1 MTRHTLPILVPGRS
15 TPINVP
21 CRLPD
26 AFTFDVFLPSRG
38 IRPFCAWPT
47 STDPLTAE
55 IHEVTLAKPETDPRH
70 VGGAYD
76 LDEDEQRRADEAAAD
91 VLDSLLGRLLLEG
104 TRTPRPSNEVNGR
117 ELHAIALAHEA
128 ERAAWEA
135 LRAAH
140 VALHGRA
147 PFYEPNPASDEV
159 AGPQWASKAA
169 RLLEAYVERCVD
181 EAREVQRLKAE
192 KQQAEHVGD
201 EDEAGSEHITA
212 PRALDAPTLLSLGR
226 ES

>member
-21 CRLPD
+21 CRLPESFGFD
-26 AFTFDVFLPSRG
+26 AFLPSRG
-38 IRPFCAWPT
+38 VRTFTAWLT
-47 STDPLTAE
+47 STDPRTAE
-55 IHEVTLAKPETDPRH
+55 IHEITLAKPETDPRH
-70 VGGAYD
+70 VGGAYE

-91 VLDSLLGRLLLEG
+91 VLELLLHALGFESSRKPYVVG
-104 TRTPRPSNEVNGR
+104 TSNP
-117 ELHAIALAHEA
+117 LCHIALAHED
-128 ERAAWEA
+128 ECKAWEA

-169 RLLEAYVERCVD
+169 RMLEAYVERCLD
-181 EAREVQRLKAE
+181 ETTAVQKAEAE
-192 KQQAEHVGD
+192 KQEAEW
-201 EDEAGSEHITA
+201 
-212 PRALDAPTLLSLGR
+212 APTRHHEDVNPPAWAERCEGC
-226 ES
+226 

>member
-1 MTRHTLPILVPGRS
+1 MSHLPILAPGR
-15 TPINVP
+15 TEPINVP
-21 CRLPD
+21 CRLED
-26 AFTFDVFLPSRG
+26 SFLFDVFLSSRG
-38 IRPFCAWPT
+38 VRPFCAWLS

-55 IHEVTLAKPETDPRH
+55 IRDVTLAKPETDPRH

-76 LDEDEQRRADEAAAD
+76 LDEDEQRRADEAAGEG
-91 VLDSLLGRLLLEG
+91 LYGLLGRLQLDIS
-104 TRTPRPSNEVNGR
+104 RAPRVGHHRDVLN
-117 ELHAIALAHEA
+117 AIALAHEA
-128 ERAAWEA
+128 ECKAWEA

-147 PFYEPNPASDEV
+147 PFYEPNPASDEL
-159 AGPQWASKAA
+159 AGPQWASKSA
-169 RLLEAYVERCVD
+169 RMLEAYVERCVD

-212 PRALDAPTLLSLGR
+212 PRALDVPTLLSLGR

>member
-38 IRPFCAWPT
+38 ARPFCAWLS
-47 STDPLTAE
+47 STDPLEAE
-55 IHEVTLAKPETDPRH
+55 IKDVTLATPETDRRH

-76 LDEDEQRRADEAAAD
+76 LDEDEQRRADEAAGD
-91 VLDSLLGRLLLEG
+91 VLRVLLGRLG
-104 TRTPRPSNEVNGR
+104 IDATQRIPFQSTTSPR
-117 ELHAIALAHEA
+117 HALALAHEA
-128 ERAAWEA
+128 ECKAWEA
-135 LRAAH
+135 RRVAH

-147 PFYEPNPASDEV
+147 PFYEPNPASDEI

-169 RLLEAYVERCVD
+169 RLLEAYVERCLN
-181 EAREVQRLKAE
+181 EATAVQKAKAE
-192 KQQAEHVGD
+192 KQAATWEPPPAHP
-201 EDEAGSEHITA
+201 EDSNPPAWAGTCE
-212 PRALDAPTLLSLGR
+212 GC
-226 ES
+226 